1 MDQNSVKEANIN
13 EQLTFNKRWES
24 VFPKGPGLIRPQRA
38 CFNTNGSVELNVCS
52 WVGPNDFQNP
62 KTFPDWKTVSDKD
75 LADYYL
81 DSCILY
87 VSTEFKEGKVVKLP
101 PGFSPIFT

>member
-1 MDQNSVKEANIN
+1 MDQDSAKVTTID
-13 EQLTFNKRWES
+13 EQLTFNERWES
-24 VFPKGPGLIRPQRA
+24 VFPKGPGLIRPQGA

-52 WVGPNDFQNP
+52 WVDSAHFQNP

-81 DSCILY
+81 NSCILY
-87 VSTEFKEGKVVKLP
+87 VSTEFKEEKG
-101 PGFSPIFT
+101 